1 MNARLLFVHALSP
14 LHAGT
19 GQGVGVI
26 DLPIAREK
34 ATNLPYLP
42 GSSLKGTL
50 RDAASGE
57 VSDDLRFKI
66 FGPEGDKSSEY
77 AGSVQFSDQRLL
89 LLPVRSL
96 VGTFAWT
103 TSPYILQRLLRDAK
117 SAGVADTPESV
128 PQPGAV
134 DKCIVAQQTGVL
146 SGERVYLEDLDLKSD
161 GSTAHRE
168 LATTWATWVG
178 KQVFPG
184 EDPASGEWRKTLSD
198 RFCVVHDDAM
208 GFLLETATEVTA
220 RIKLQDDAKTVQEGA
235 LWYEEALPT
244 ESVLYGLIVATPVRK
259 FKDELD
265 NTNIFNAIAAAASHP
280 TQFGG
285 KATVGRGFCR
295 MEMQK

>member
-50 RDAASGE
+50 RDSPSGE
-57 VSDDLRFKI
+57 ISDDLRFKI
-66 FGPEGDKSSEY
+66 FGPETDKASDY
-77 AGSVQFSDQRLL
+77 AGSAQFSDQRLL

-117 SAGVADTPESV
+117 SAGATDAPNGVPRPATLAD
-128 PQPGAV
+128 
-134 DKCIVAQQTGVL
+134 CILTEDTGVV
-146 SGERVYLEDLDLKSD
+146 SGDRVYLEDLDMNSD
-161 GSTAHRE
+161 ADASHQQA
-168 LATTWATWVG
+168 ATTWAAWLG
-178 KQVFPG
+178 RQVFPG
-184 EDPASGEWRKTLSD
+184 TDPASDEWRKMLSK

-208 GFLLETATEVTA
+208 SFLLDTATEVTA
-220 RIKLQDDAKTVQEGA
+220 RIKLQDDTKTVQEGA

-244 ESVLYGLIVATPVRK
+244 ESILYGLVVATPVRR

-265 NTNIFNAIAAAASHP
+265 NTRIFNAIAALASRP

-295 MEMQK
+295 MQIQQ